1 MKWGRKDPE
10 LYVLG
15 AIYAGIFGAAGFHL
29 GKLDILFAHSVS
41 ADGSTGKK
49 GGNAK
54 PEANI
59 AIPHEGMPW
68 EGPDADANKDNPNYK
83 CMQPFH
89 SAGFANLDAAQC
101 VIWLYKY

>member
-29 GKLDILFAHSVS
+29 GK
-41 ADGSTGKK
+41 K

-54 PEANI
+54 PETNVS
-59 AIPHEGMPW
+59 IPHEGMPW
-68 EGPDADANKDNPNYK
+68 EGEDADANSDNMNYK
-83 CMQPFH
+83 
-89 SAGFANLDAAQC
+89 
-101 VIWLYKY
+101 YKYHPGGDSSRDAKEAPGALHSHTIMGTSTHKAQTRSQTY